1 MDKARLKALRAQ
13 RALAR
18 RHLAECELKL
28 SSAKAQLD
36 KANVESDKLK
46 RVIARQIHGMRVYDL
61 SDNILARKASVEQ
74 SFTAWSD
81 AQRERDQAMAK
92 CCAIGKEL
100 RLEKAKD
107 ELP

>member
-1 MDKARLKALRAQ
+1 MDKAGLKAIRAQ

-36 KANVESDKLK
+36 KANLESDKLQ

-61 SDNILARKASVEQ
+61 SDNILARKADVDQ
-74 SFTAWSD
+74 CFTAWSD

-92 CCAIGKEL
+92 CCAIAKEL
-100 RLEKAKD
+100 RLAKAQE